1 MAKCKVGFGALGL
14 NPDDATGFRLG
25 RVAAGGG
32 SLSCLRDGPRGTHPR
47 DAKVKEHG
55 ARGAEVFLSTKSG
68 FVASRLLFAVPCR
81 THAND
86 AARGPS
92 DVSPVRRT
100 PRLKRLQGVWSG
112 RAGQRERGGLL
123 PPGTRL

>member
-25 RVAAGGG
+25 CVAAGGG

-55 ARGAEVFLSTKSG
+55 TRGAEVFLSTKSG
-68 FVASRLLFAVPCR
+68 FAASRLLFAVPCR
-81 THAND
+81 TLAND
-86 AARGPS
+86 TARGPL
-92 DVSPVRRT
+92 RRLACSADAEAEASAG
-100 PRLKRLQGVWSG
+100 RLVW
-112 RAGQRERGGLL
+112 AGGSA
-123 PPGTRL
+123 